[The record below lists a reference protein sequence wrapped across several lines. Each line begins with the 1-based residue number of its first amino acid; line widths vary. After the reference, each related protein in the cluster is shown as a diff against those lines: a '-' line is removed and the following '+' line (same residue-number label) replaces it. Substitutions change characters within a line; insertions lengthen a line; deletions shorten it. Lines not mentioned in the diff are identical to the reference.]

1 MIFSKNNDKK
11 NEKKDKEKNKVKN
24 KEEINFPEHVK
35 KYFDDD
41 NKLLFTYDS
50 KKIAI
55 GQNPEYP
62 MEFLEK
68 GANGFPK
75 EIVLYEKLKKGKN
88 DINIKHLFRY
98 DFEKNEYIKDLNEIK
113 RLEEI
118 KNLNDLKKL
127 VEFND
132 LKATI
137 SEKQNQK
144 NKNES
149 NKEELNKKKLNKEE
163 LNNKEID
170 KKNETEE
177 IKPNSKNLL
186 VKKPSVKYAIE
197 VRNVS
202 MTFKLFNEKL
212 DNIKEYAIKKIKGKA
227 KKQEFHAL
235 SDVSFLIEKGDRLG
249 IIGLNGAGKSTLLKI
264 ISGVMKPTKGKVIV
278 RGKITPLLEL
288 GAGFDPNYTGR
299 ENIFL
304 NGSILGFSREFLE
317 SKFEEIVEYSAL
329 GKFIEVPVKNYSS
342 GMKAKLGFSIST
354 VLNPEILIL
363 DEVLSV
369 GDLKFKKKADARI
382 RELFKS
388 GATIILVSHSISQ
401 IKKLCNKGLW
411 LDQGKLK
418 MFGEAKEVCD
428 TYKRINTEEKKK
440 KAKSKTPTKAPIK
453 NKKSVKAKK
462 KENINEP
469 KKIKEIKKVE
479 KVKNVKENEEMEKET
494 NTIKKEEN
502 KEEQSNNVEKQEEIK
517 EIKEISKTTESIED
531 PGVIQLKKIKK
542 TMQELEEKIV
552 ELTNGEETEEK
563 TVTKENHED

>member
-11 NEKKDKEKNKVKN
+11 NKKNDKDKNEEKNKEKNKEKT
-24 KEEINFPEHVK
+24 NFPEYVK
-35 KYFDDD
+35 KYYDDD
-41 NKLLFTYDS
+41 NKLLFIYDS

-88 DINIKHLFRY
+88 DISIKHLFKY

-132 LKATI
+132 LKTTI
-137 SEKQNQK
+137 SEKQSQK
-144 NKNES
+144 NKSGLNKEKL
-149 NKEELNKKKLNKEE
+149 NKEELNKKE
-163 LNNKEID
+163 LNDKETD
-170 KKNETEE
+170 KKNKTEE
-177 IKPNSKNLL
+177 VKFNSKNLL
-186 VKKPSVKYAIE
+186 VKKPNVKYAIE

-202 MTFKLFNEKL
+202 MVFKLFSEKL
-212 DNIKEYAIKKIKGKA
+212 DNIKEYAIKKIKGQA

-264 ISGVMKPTKGKVIV
+264 ISGVMKPTKGKIIV

-317 SKFEEIVEYSAL
+317 SKFEEIVEYSDL

-382 RELFKS
+382 RELFES
-388 GATIILVSHSISQ
+388 GATIILVSHSIKQ
-401 IKKLCNKGLW
+401 IKKLCNKCLW

-418 MFGEAKEVCD
+418 MFGETKEVCD
-428 TYKRINTEEKKK
+428 TYERINTEEKKK
-440 KAKSKTPTKAPIK
+440 KAKPKTPVKTPVK
-453 NKKSVKAKK
+453 NKETVKAKK
-462 KENINEP
+462 KEDIDEP
-469 KKIKEIKKVE
+469 KKIKEIKE
-479 KVKNVKENEEMEKET
+479 KGEMQKEENKEES
-494 NTIKKEEN
+494 KKEN
-502 KEEQSNNVEKQEEIK
+502 KEEQSNNIENPEET
-517 EIKEISKTTESIED
+517 KEISKTAETIED

-542 TMQELEEKIV
+542 TMQELEEKIAG
-552 ELTNGEETEEK
+552 LTNEEEIEEIKEK
-563 TVTKENHED
+563 TVPKENPEN